1 MAEQNKRELQKKIL
15 RREMLS
21 RRNALSEDEQRK
33 AEALI
38 TDKILAHRWFRE
50 AEIVL
55 GFASY
60 GSEIRTGLILQ
71 ETIRQ
76 GKRLYLPKI
85 QGEEMLFWAVKDLR
99 ELQAGYKG
107 IPEPEGT
114 GRQYIYEWPVQ
125 KTFMLVPGVAFDA
138 ERGRMGYGK
147 GFYDRF
153 LADRPGL
160 IARSIG
166 IGHACQ
172 LADKIPCEETDIRP
186 AQVICV

>member
-1 MAEQNKRELQKKIL
+1 
-15 RREMLS
+15 MLG
-21 RRNALSEDEQRK
+21 RRNALSEDEQRR

-38 TDKILAHRWFRE
+38 TDKILEHKWFQE

-60 GSEIRTGLILQ
+60 GSEIRTELILQ
-71 ETIRQ
+71 ETIQQ
-76 GKRLYLPKI
+76 GKQLFLPKI
-85 QGEEMLFWAVKDLR
+85 LGEEMLFLAVKDLR

-114 GRQYIYEWPVQ
+114 GGQYVYELPAP

-153 LADRPGL
+153 LADRPDL

-172 LADKIPCEETDIRP
+172 LAKKIPCEETDIRP